1 MGMSK
6 VNAPSTLH
14 MILPPHSTRS
24 KLANI
29 YNKYVFQWLFERSE
43 WYQESPIKENWI
55 NNWRQ
60 QAYTIYN

>member
-14 MILPPHSTRS
+14 MILPPHSTRT
-24 KLANI
+24 KLAII
-29 YNKYVFQWLFERSE
+29 YNKYVFQCYLKEVNDTKN
-43 WYQESPIKENWI
+43 PIKENWI

-60 QAYTIYN
+60 EAYTIYN